1 MVKFAG
7 SIGLLP
13 SLFSEQV
20 LKSHGAYLVFK
31 VINIINWGKLLGRH
45 LNNLSGRTQDLGP
58 KTNVELYGRTEP
70 CRERGLQKFIL
81 ALSKEKIMKLPLK
94 NIVWKE
100 GNFYVAQC
108 LNVEVSSFGDTKE
121 DALKNLQEA
130 LDLYFE
136 DMPVEDALT
145 IENVE
150 IVSKEME
157 HA

>member
-1 MVKFAG
+1 MKMHEVG
-7 SIGLLP
+7 DL
-13 SLFSEQV
+13 
-20 LKSHGAYLVFK
+20 
-31 VINIINWGKLLGRH
+31 
-45 LNNLSGRTQDLGP
+45 NLSSVRGHPPPRRTLEQ
-58 KTNVELYGRTEP
+58 
-70 CRERGLQKFIL
+70 LQNGTLRQNGTLQRARVTKIYL

-136 DMPVEDALT
+136 DMPVKDVLT

-150 IVSKEME
+150 IVSTEME